1 MKILEVSNI
10 PLALALKKLLE
21 CEKRGLIVKGLAKR
35 TMELAESLKRCE
47 NPEKLYEELV
57 KLGLSDLTASM
68 VVDTAPKSIDE
79 VRILLSFESS
89 SSVGEIVSRVVE
101 LVSTYCYKQS

>member
-21 CEKRGLIVKGLAKR
+21 CEKKGLVVKGLAKR
-35 TMELAESLKRCE
+35 TMELAESLKKCE
-47 NPEKLYEELV
+47 DPEKLYEELV

-68 VVDTAPKSIDE
+68 VVDIAPRNIDE
-79 VRILLSFESS
+79 ARILLNFESS
-89 SSVGEIVSRVVE
+89 SNISEIVSRIVE